1 MDRLPDAERRRV
13 VDRGVSDGRPYVVT
27 DRLAGFASFR
37 EWVDSKAAQSLDEQ
51 FLSLFDPAKPA
62 KVPPEETQ
70 KSQHPSLPF
79 AAKAVLAVVLGVAAA
94 LAFLALVMAVFA
106 FHLW

>member
-1 MDRLPDAERRRV
+1 M
-13 VDRGVSDGRPYVVT
+13 VDRGVSGGRAYVVT

-37 EWVDSKAAQSLDEQ
+37 EWIDAKAVKSLDEQ
-51 FLSLFDPAKPA
+51 FLQLFDTHVPAEPE
-62 KVPPEETQ
+62 KVPPEETKKAQ
-70 KSQHPSLPF
+70 SPSLPF

>member
-1 MDRLPDAERRRV
+1 M
-13 VDRGVSDGRPYVVT
+13 DRGVCEGRPYVVT

-37 EWVDSKAAQSLDEQ
+37 EWIESKAALSLDEQ
-51 FLSLFDPAKPA
+51 FFNLFDLAAEPAL
-62 KVPPEETQ
+62 VPQEETN
-70 KSQHPSLPF
+70 KSQSPSLPF